1 MGGQPAPL
9 VVIQEQAPLAE
20 KLAENSI
27 LLLDIVDDD
36 TLFPIHP
43 TCQSDE
49 DDLPWTEEHAG
60 HSIRDGRPG

>member
-1 MGGQPAPL
+1 MGCQPAPL
-9 VVIQEQAPLAE
+9 VVIQSQPLLAE

-27 LLLDIVDDD
+27 LLLDILDYD

-49 DDLPWTEEHAG
+49 DDLPWIEEHAEY
-60 HSIRDGRPG
+60 STRDGRSS